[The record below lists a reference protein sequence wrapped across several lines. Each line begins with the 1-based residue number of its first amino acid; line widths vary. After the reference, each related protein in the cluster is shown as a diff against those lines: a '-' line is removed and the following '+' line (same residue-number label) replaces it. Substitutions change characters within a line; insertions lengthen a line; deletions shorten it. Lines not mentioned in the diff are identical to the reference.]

1 MVLHHIIDRLH
12 SLQLLLESQ
21 PHRLQHFDL
30 HVVQVILDELEHAM
44 AQGVSLLEH
53 TLYVTFLGGLVLEP
67 DLFKV
72 FFGVFALEQMSE
84 DQLVLVDRLL
94 RDDQSQWPA
103 HLVVKRKS
111 FMHLQCA

>member
-21 PHRLQHFDL
+21 PHRFQHFYL

-44 AQGVSLLEH
+44 AQGVGLLED
-53 TLYVTFLGGLVLEP
+53 TLHVTLFGGLVLEP
-67 DLFKV
+67 DLLKV
-72 FFGVFALEQMSE
+72 LFGVFALKQVPE

>member
-1 MVLHHIIDRLH
+1 MLK
-12 SLQLLLESQ
+12 
-21 PHRLQHFDL
+21 
-30 HVVQVILDELEHAM
+30 
-44 AQGVSLLEH
+44 
-53 TLYVTFLGGLVLEP
+53 P

-72 FFGVFALEQMSE
+72 LFGVFALEQMSE